1 MASLCQYTADYF
13 VNPKVIEFWHTR
25 GKQWGPLLAGLCTA
39 SPALLASLPA
49 ASAVGVSSGAMQL
62 ACNPSHATRSPST
75 TGALFGAAWWF
86 WADAVALSPSKIPA
100 AHYLPGII
108 ATLALIMINFIRKDE
123 LTDID
128 PFDDASYCRSV
139 VVQ

>member
-1 MASLCQYTADYF
+1 MPCSL
-13 VNPKVIEFWHTR
+13 
-25 GKQWGPLLAGLCTA
+25 
-39 SPALLASLPA
+39 
-49 ASAVGVSSGAMQL
+49 
-62 ACNPSHATRSPST
+62 HATHATHLPST

-139 VVQ
+139 SGG